1 MLDVN
6 PESWL
11 VVLGYREKVE
21 YTLTA
26 SAYDVHVRVRGH
38 ERFCHLQKKMYVCI

>member
-11 VVLGYREKVE
+11 VVLGYREKV
-21 YTLTA
+21 
-26 SAYDVHVRVRGH
+26 RGH
-38 ERFCHLQKKMYVCI
+38 EQFCYLQKIYMFVIKARDKNDVFIY